1 MLPHHRPEHK
11 GAKCSCIKTT
21 KTQNKNK
28 HSIYTLIMSGIC
40 YGNTK
45 LTHVVVVVVFPSDLQ
60 NTTLKIFI
68 RLQMNC
74 LSEVHMGNV
83 HFQLSMSKNLSGR
96 KV

>member
-1 MLPHHRPEHK
+1 
-11 GAKCSCIKTT
+11 
-21 KTQNKNK
+21 
-28 HSIYTLIMSGIC
+28 MSGIC

-68 RLQMNC
+68 RLQMNF

-96 KV
+96 KKV